1 MAPSSGGSGLDLF
14 ISNIARWLS
23 SLPCSAGGDTFGIA
37 ALSNQLAH
45 GCGTSPFPVSDQS
58 EPDIVHVGNNVDD
71 PKSPSFAMG
80 SKADGDAQSCSFD
93 GRCGEPQPM
102 EDDLNEVQMTRDAGQ
117 NLEHYKLDDGSYNQ
131 VRVAS
136 FDQIAARGCFS
147 GNWFPLRAYQDQSR
161 FCVGKRWVE
170 CTKCFLWRDNH
181 LDYLAPVRDSYPPQ
195 CLHYREKPQR
205 CFLVGGGRSE
215 TTGAH
220 ELLQGLGLKEMIR
233 ELVIAEVRAA
243 IKEAFA
249 GLGGTESLVAAAFNQ
264 APKLEG
270 RGKGAGNAVP
280 NAAPANT
287 VVGNRDSTDDANL
300 NSKFEDKSQPR
311 SKGNR
316 KGNHEGATSQFVSH
330 DADLGKWITVRP
342 HKANADVEVQLR
354 QQDWDDPL
362 INYSSLASKL
372 EECSSQPFRA
382 VVHCQPQNIE
392 TAKMLL
398 KGSGKTHSVLLIEF
412 AKDRKTKGKGKDTD
426 DKTNLRQR
434 LPVKAGNFV
443 KFVDGFVHQVFS
455 DGVQVSKPKGL
466 TVTTKLTPKK
476 TSVLFCKIPKEFV
489 SSEEWQKFK
498 DNPRIEIAKWA
509 SKLQVQCVDAF
520 NWSEERLPQGR
531 QQIFGAIRVAE
542 KDGPTLL
549 AGSGTSA
556 VFVQA
561 PKAESTEQYVQ
572 WVERNKG
579 EPNHAYLAR
588 VMRAKGALGLAFR
601 GQSLGSRHH
610 ADANTPITRIWILEG
625 TPREVDMEQ
634 AKTVLQPVFNDVTII
649 RQINRGSTR
658 SFVFRAACARGNEV
672 DLIPIV
678 VELSQGPITAW
689 AKVAPPRDDKVKQ
702 RPIKGGSL
710 PCIDHKSSLDPVSVI
725 VELPCDKGNEA
736 SAQDDQSTEDKPQA
750 QAKETSAPKR
760 QKALV
765 RQPPPGT
772 KLIPQEKDGNCLYHT
787 VVAALN
793 SERKDKTFHHTE
805 LRARVVA
812 HMKAHPEWYKADWE
826 SDGKKGPDGNPCKD
840 WDCFLEQVAK
850 PGSYSCDLEL
860 RALCRLCQFKAVL
873 VPEDPNFSVVAY
885 GKKWKSKTHCIFYS
899 HRHFDYLSPD
909 GDDKYPDELLNV
921 QPKMAYA
928 WQCKFCDQGILNS
941 VRTMNINRKGEQ
953 LIKATRDFM
962 LQSNIQILAMQE
974 VDVGTRRI
982 DYALSSRGIAAK
994 EHWDDKTFQGHLNMD
1009 QLDEDFEQQEQNIAI
1024 AMWRARVRNNSNAQI
1039 AWVKPSAPHVSLT
1052 FDAESLRAANKAM
1065 FGKAPGPDSWMPEH
1079 LHRLP
1084 DNFWSAAAML
1094 WAKALALGRLPKR
1107 WTEATVSLIPKKID
1121 EARPICLAN
1130 ILWRCGARVLAH
1142 RLRPWLTSFID
1153 ERSFGGAPGRSVID
1167 AHLKVL
1173 QAVHDG
1179 VSEFIFEDLSAFFD
1193 SLTMPVLRPILQHLR
1208 APQQLVNILQAFYVA
1223 PMRLFRYKGVVRPTW
1238 HQATAGIMQGCP
1250 LSPMLALCVGHIW
1263 AQFSASAKIETLCFV
1278 DDRLLWMKPGV
1289 ASFQQS
1295 VSQALDNALSDA
1307 DGNPVIL
1314 ATDGSSKHSV
1324 SAFACVIQAYPA
1336 PARIAAAHGAEDQTS
1351 FQAECFALHAVATAV
1366 SCVAS
1371 RGRRG
1376 QIMILCDCRA
1386 AIQHAV
1392 AVPESLA
1399 LPLLAASLQSSL
1411 SHASQQGL
1419 YCELHWVPSHGKMSS
1434 WKAPPGLDD
1443 VVCRELNAIADRE
1456 AGILMERRR
1465 LESARS
1471 QWFRSVED
1479 ARQWATTAIRISA
1492 EASAQYRRFFS
1503 AA

>member
-1 MAPSSGGSGLDLF
+1 
-14 ISNIARWLS
+14 
-23 SLPCSAGGDTFGIA
+23 
-37 ALSNQLAH
+37 
-45 GCGTSPFPVSDQS
+45 
-58 EPDIVHVGNNVDD
+58 
-71 PKSPSFAMG
+71 
-80 SKADGDAQSCSFD
+80 
-93 GRCGEPQPM
+93 
-102 EDDLNEVQMTRDAGQ
+102 
-117 NLEHYKLDDGSYNQ
+117 
-131 VRVAS
+131 
-136 FDQIAARGCFS
+136 
-147 GNWFPLRAYQDQSR
+147 
-161 FCVGKRWVE
+161 
-170 CTKCFLWRDNH
+170 
-181 LDYLAPVRDSYPPQ
+181 
-195 CLHYREKPQR
+195 
-205 CFLVGGGRSE
+205 
-215 TTGAH
+215 
-220 ELLQGLGLKEMIR
+220 
-233 ELVIAEVRAA
+233 
-243 IKEAFA
+243 
-249 GLGGTESLVAAAFNQ
+249 
-264 APKLEG
+264 
-270 RGKGAGNAVP
+270 
-280 NAAPANT
+280 
-287 VVGNRDSTDDANL
+287 
-300 NSKFEDKSQPR
+300 
-311 SKGNR
+311 
-316 KGNHEGATSQFVSH
+316 
-330 DADLGKWITVRP
+330 
-342 HKANADVEVQLR
+342 
-354 QQDWDDPL
+354 
-362 INYSSLASKL
+362 
-372 EECSSQPFRA
+372 
-382 VVHCQPQNIE
+382 
-392 TAKMLL
+392 
-398 KGSGKTHSVLLIEF
+398 
-412 AKDRKTKGKGKDTD
+412 
-426 DKTNLRQR
+426 
-434 LPVKAGNFV
+434 
-443 KFVDGFVHQVFS
+443 
-455 DGVQVSKPKGL
+455 
-466 TVTTKLTPKK
+466 
-476 TSVLFCKIPKEFV
+476 
-489 SSEEWQKFK
+489 
-498 DNPRIEIAKWA
+498 
-509 SKLQVQCVDAF
+509 
-520 NWSEERLPQGR
+520 
-531 QQIFGAIRVAE
+531 
-542 KDGPTLL
+542 
-549 AGSGTSA
+549 
-556 VFVQA
+556 
-561 PKAESTEQYVQ
+561 
-572 WVERNKG
+572 
-579 EPNHAYLAR
+579 
-588 VMRAKGALGLAFR
+588 
-601 GQSLGSRHH
+601 
-610 ADANTPITRIWILEG
+610 
-625 TPREVDMEQ
+625 
-634 AKTVLQPVFNDVTII
+634 
-649 RQINRGSTR
+649 
-658 SFVFRAACARGNEV
+658 
-672 DLIPIV
+672 
-678 VELSQGPITAW
+678 
-689 AKVAPPRDDKVKQ
+689 
-702 RPIKGGSL
+702 
-710 PCIDHKSSLDPVSVI
+710 
-725 VELPCDKGNEA
+725 
-736 SAQDDQSTEDKPQA
+736 
-750 QAKETSAPKR
+750 
-760 QKALV
+760 
-765 RQPPPGT
+765 
-772 KLIPQEKDGNCLYHT
+772 
-787 VVAALN
+787 
-793 SERKDKTFHHTE
+793 
-805 LRARVVA
+805 
-812 HMKAHPEWYKADWE
+812 
-826 SDGKKGPDGNPCKD
+826 
-840 WDCFLEQVAK
+840 
-850 PGSYSCDLEL
+850 
-860 RALCRLCQFKAVL
+860 
-873 VPEDPNFSVVAY
+873 
-885 GKKWKSKTHCIFYS
+885 
-899 HRHFDYLSPD
+899 
-909 GDDKYPDELLNV
+909 
-921 QPKMAYA
+921 
-928 WQCKFCDQGILNS
+928 
-941 VRTMNINRKGEQ
+941 MNINRKGEQ

-974 VDVGTRRI
+974 VDVGTLASHAAHRAWKSQGCKIILSKPEAVSLKHRVALISSVPVCPVDLQLDFASTRCAAGLVEICLSKRPTKVLVVSFYGFPDDHLATGEALDEIHLAICRYGGPFVLLGDFNLQVDEGRVRDMLMDGRAKCLDEDFHFQQLPCTGPKGTRRI

-994 EHWDDKTFQGHLNMD
+994 ALRHFQGLGDHVVPAYDLAEVSAIGEHALPERPPITRDCPQAVARFFQEHWDDKTFQGHLNMD
-1009 QLDEDFEQQEQNIAI
+1009 QLDEAWACLSRAAEHALCEQPDRGTRRDEAFTPCAVLHKKQRIGVRGHESATLQRLRRLNCRLNQLVLNPDDPQLRVRIQKSLTGLRAAGIDVPFQHFENFELLRPDVARILQDFEQQEQNIAI

-1039 AWVKPSAPHVSLT
+1039 AWVKRRADESLEFEKPYQTAQQAPRAIHPVSFLNQQAEIWGKKWTAVPRSPTAASDLSAILKSLPRPSAPHVSLT

-1289 ASFQQS
+1289 NDVPAFRAALGRSSLFDKACGLQCRPNKCAYIAKPGCVILARLANEKGYPHMQELPILGVRLDLNTGDGAPLKLDLKKAIHRLQAVRTLDPAARDKFRLARTLVFSMTFWCAGVAHLDQAGMQALRQAMKATFHGNFTFEVPSVVRSELIGWEADPQFCSDKATLRCAWRMQCKRHPHPVSQHKWFVVLGGARELLARLGWQAAEGGSCIQRFDDEGRSRVFRFGWDNFKIVEAWLTEHHRAIAVHQCGRVRMSLHRPDPGLARGLELPPPPRRSHFDFSAHRIIHMSDTSLALHRAAAVSGGSFWYHKPAQSRQLPDHHPGELCMCGLKRPSRAHLTWSCEATQHLRHGVRAPTNRAEERLFTTHIKEFPPAPQASGVASFQQS

-1492 EASAQYRRFFS
+1492 EASEQYRRFLS